1 MFYIHHISCIS
12 PQGSGAVGA
21 DLSVGPVGAGGLVG
35 PVGNLLR
42 AIEPKYEGVP
52 GNVLRRMS
60 KSVRMGVGASLPLLK
75 QSPDGILIGTGY
87 GGMEDSVKFLKQV
100 IDYQEGVLAP
110 GPFVQST
117 ANAIASQIG
126 LFNQN
131 KGYNT
136 TYVHRGFAFESAL
149 IDAGMLVREQPGSS
163 WLVGGVDEIS
173 GHNYRFEYAEGWY
186 KKEDFSGRDLY
197 TADSPGS
204 IAGEGAA
211 LFLVN
216 DARAGALAQVKG
228 IATLRGE
235 DENDVRTA
243 MALFL
248 GRQLPDGKKPDLLIS
263 GENGDNRALKWY
275 QLCEAVLGQDVAV
288 TRFKHLC
295 GEYPTASAYALWLAC
310 TLPGKGSSPQTI
322 LIYNN
327 YKFSQHSLILIER
340 FL

>member
-1 MFYIHHISCIS
+1 V
-12 PQGSGAVGA
+12 GAGGLAGAVGA
-21 DLSVGPVGAGGLVG
+21 DLPVG
-35 PVGNLLR
+35 PVGNLMR
-42 AIEPKYEGVP
+42 AVEPGYVGIP

-100 IDYQEGVLAP
+100 IEYEEGVLAP

-117 ANAIASQIG
+117 ANAISSQIA
-126 LFNQN
+126 LFSQN

-136 TYVHRGFAFESAL
+136 TYVHRGLAFESAL
-149 IDAGMLVREQPGSS
+149 IDAGMLVRERPGSS

-173 GHNYRFEYAEGWY
+173 GYNYRFEFAEGWY

-216 DARAGALAQVKG
+216 DERAGALAQVKG

-248 GRQLPDGKKPDLLIS
+248 GQQLPDGKKPDLLIS

-275 QLCEAVLGQDVAV
+275 HLCEAVLGQDVVVA
-288 TRFKHLC
+288 RFKHLC

-310 TLPGKGSSPQTI
+310 SRPLNGKDPQTI

-327 YKFSQHSLILIER
+327 YKFSQHSLILLEK
-340 FL
+340 LL

>member
-1 MFYIHHISCIS
+1 MFYIHHTSCIS
-12 PQGSGAVGA
+12 PQGPGDGAPGSGGGA
-21 DLSVGPVGAGGLVG
+21 PLG
-35 PVGNLLR
+35 PVGNLMR
-42 AIEPKYEGVP
+42 AVEPSYGGIP

-100 IDYQEGVLAP
+100 IEYQEGVLAP

-136 TYVHRGFAFESAL
+136 TYVHRGLAFESAL
-149 IDAGMLVREQPGSS
+149 IDAGMLVRERPGSN
-163 WLVGGVDEIS
+163 WLVGGVDEIP
-173 GHNYRFEYAEGWY
+173 GHNYRFEFAEGWY

-197 TADSPGS
+197 AADSPGS

-211 LFLVN
+211 LFLVS
-216 DARAGALAQVKG
+216 DARAGALARVKG

-235 DENDVRTA
+235 NEFDVRTA
-243 MALFL
+243 LALFL
-248 GRQLPDGKKPDLLIS
+248 RQQLPDGRKPDLLIS

-275 QLCEAVLGQDVAV
+275 QLCEAVLGRDVAV

-310 TLPGKGSSPQTI
+310 ALPGKGSDPQTI